1 MLEKSLKPSIRFK
14 GFTEDWEQCEL
25 SNKVSFYTGLTY
37 SPNNVTDEY
46 GTLVLRSSNVKNG
59 EVILED
65 NVYVESD
72 IVNSENVQEGDI
84 IVVRKGAIKYQYQ
97 VLCPI
102 DKRQGAALVPQYAA
116 NITPQEELDK
126 LNAPNEMIF
135 LKRERGAGRP
145 TKKERRDIEK
155 LLGL

>member
-1 MLEKSLKPSIRFK
+1 MTPEVRIDKFLWAIRVYK
-14 GFTEDWEQCEL
+14 TRSEAAEACKT
-25 SNKVSFYTGLTY
+25 NKVHF
-37 SPNNVTDEY
+37 N
-46 GTLVLRSSNVKNG
+46 GTEAKSSRNVK
-59 EVILED
+59 
-65 NVYVESD
+65 
-72 IVNSENVQEGDI
+72 EGDI

>member
-1 MLEKSLKPSIRFK
+1 MEDVRIDKYLWAIRVFK
-14 GFTEDWEQCEL
+14 TRSEAAEACKT
-25 SNKVSFYTGLTY
+25 NKVHVNGS
-37 SPNNVTDEY
+37 EAK
-46 GTLVLRSSNVKNG
+46 SSRNVK
-59 EVILED
+59 
-65 NVYVESD
+65 
-72 IVNSENVQEGDI
+72 EGDI
-84 IVVRKGAIKYQYQ
+84 ILVRKGAIKYQYQ

-126 LNAPNEMIF
+126 LNAPVETIF

>member
-1 MLEKSLKPSIRFK
+1 MMEEIRIDK
-14 GFTEDWEQCEL
+14 YLWAIRVYKTRSEAAEACKT
-25 SNKVSFYTGLTY
+25 NKVHV
-37 SPNNVTDEY
+37 N
-46 GTLVLRSSNVKNG
+46 GTEAKSSRNVK
-59 EVILED
+59 
-65 NVYVESD
+65 
-72 IVNSENVQEGDI
+72 EGDI

>member
-1 MLEKSLKPSIRFK
+1 MTPEVRIDKFLWAIRVYK
-14 GFTEDWEQCEL
+14 TRSEAAEACKT
-25 SNKVSFYTGLTY
+25 NKVHI
-37 SPNNVTDEY
+37 N
-46 GTLVLRSSNVKNG
+46 GTEAKSSRNVK
-59 EVILED
+59 
-65 NVYVESD
+65 
-72 IVNSENVQEGDI
+72 EGDI

-116 NITPQEELDK
+116 NITPQKELDK

>member
-1 MLEKSLKPSIRFK
+1 MTPEVRIDKFLWAIRVYK
-14 GFTEDWEQCEL
+14 TRSEAAEACKT
-25 SNKVSFYTGLTY
+25 NKVHV
-37 SPNNVTDEY
+37 N
-46 GTLVLRSSNVKNG
+46 GTEAKSSRNVK
-59 EVILED
+59 
-65 NVYVESD
+65 
-72 IVNSENVQEGDI
+72 EGDI
-84 IVVRKGAIKYQYQ
+84 IIVRKGAIKYQYQ

-102 DKRQGAALVPQYAA
+102 DKRQGAPLVPQYAA